1 MTVLVWENRGCT
13 KLEDWEIHKKAI
25 STGSRA
31 TCSYCLNEPG
41 AVPTVASSTDML
53 HSKLSQLRESREQ
66 YQHLDLDSNQTH
78 SSGIGTTTASPS
90 SAAANIDDLKKRL
103 ERIKSSRK

>member
-41 AVPTVASSTDML
+41 AVPTVASS
-53 HSKLSQLRESREQ
+53 REEHVVEQ
-66 YQHLDLDSNQTH
+66 EVSVLC
-78 SSGIGTTTASPS
+78 
-90 SAAANIDDLKKRL
+90 
-103 ERIKSSRK
+103 

>member
-1 MTVLVWENRGCT
+1 
-13 KLEDWEIHKKAI
+13 
-25 STGSRA
+25 
-31 TCSYCLNEPG
+31 
-41 AVPTVASSTDML
+41 ML

-78 SSGIGTTTASPS
+78 SSGIGTTLASPS